1 MSDFALDTHL
11 SAAGPDSSPALTTTI
26 QRIILCLA
34 FVAAAATYARQ
45 SLQSGSSPQ
54 NFAALPSRGKFSPRN
69 FMNFR
74 TRGS

>member
-1 MSDFALDTHL
+1 MSDLALKTPL
-11 SAAGPDSSPALTTTI
+11 SAAGPESSPALAKTI